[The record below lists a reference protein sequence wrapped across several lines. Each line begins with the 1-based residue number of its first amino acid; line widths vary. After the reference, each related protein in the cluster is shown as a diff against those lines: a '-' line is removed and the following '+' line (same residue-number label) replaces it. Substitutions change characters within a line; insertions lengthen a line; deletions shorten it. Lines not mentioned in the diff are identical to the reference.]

1 MIQNT
6 INYIDK
12 QFQVQITSNEVYT
25 TAGIHFSTQ
34 PAQRNLLIDIY
45 QPIRNDRR
53 YEGKHL

>member
-45 QPIRNDRR
+45 QPIGLPPR
-53 YEGKHL
+53 EG